1 MICRAKEEE
10 FTKKYKKQQQHQ
22 QTLASKNF
30 NYQTSIRFIKEL
42 KAEHKFYLVGE
53 IVIDLDIF
61 KSNYAEGED
70 FLPNPTNALK
80 NLIKVSL
87 C

>member
-1 MICRAKEEE
+1 MICRAKEEQ
-10 FTKKYKKQQQHQ
+10 FSKKHKKQQ
-22 QTLASKNF
+22 QTLASKNSR
-30 NYQTSIRFIKEL
+30 YQTSARFIKEL

-61 KSNYAEGED
+61 KSNYVEGED

-80 NLIKVSL
+80 NLIKISL